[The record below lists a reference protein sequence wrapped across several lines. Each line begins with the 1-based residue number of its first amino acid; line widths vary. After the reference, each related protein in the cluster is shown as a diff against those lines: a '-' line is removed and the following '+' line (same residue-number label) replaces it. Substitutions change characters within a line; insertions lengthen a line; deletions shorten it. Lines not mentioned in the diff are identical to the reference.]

1 MGCAHDQ
8 RRGGAGVRQPRGGD
22 AVSAP
27 LTPRLD
33 LGPNQLKWLRKNV
46 SHFAKAKEEADKAL
60 ADTEAKRREMP
71 APEES
76 RT

>member
-1 MGCAHDQ
+1 
-8 RRGGAGVRQPRGGD
+8 
-22 AVSAP
+22 VSAP